1 MACMDIAAVDT
12 RMDIEAADKPTKST
26 NVDIF

>member
-1 MACMDIAAVDT
+1 MGTAAVFVQVLAVDM
-12 RMDIEAADKPTKST
+12 RMDIEAGKST